1 MFDILNQLSVK
12 NEGLFDQNEDNL
24 YDKLI
29 CSENI
34 DSNIQW
40 LESFYLSNTIMYNY
54 FENDTASL
62 SK

>member
-29 CSENI
+29 CCENI
-34 DSNIQW
+34 DSNIQ
-40 LESFYLSNTIMYNY
+40 
-54 FENDTASL
+54 
-62 SK
+62 

>member
-12 NEGLFDQNEDNL
+12 NEGLFDQKEDNL

-34 DSNIQW
+34 DNNIQ
-40 LESFYLSNTIMYNY
+40 
-54 FENDTASL
+54 
-62 SK
+62 